1 MDRLT
6 QQQRTA
12 VVAAAGVLGASAVA
26 WTVYRSLS
34 GSGVSQRKPKA
45 AKAGSAKPLP
55 PGCFDAV
62 IVGAGPSGGTAAYY
76 LAKVGAQ
83 VALLDKEH
91 FPRDKYC
98 GDAVCTPAIKILE
111 EMGVLEELKQ
121 NNECHFADCGGF
133 VSPSGLSYIGK
144 MINRSVIWVPRRP
157 LYHLKPVTRP
167 YMHDN

>member
-1 MDRLT
+1 MDRFPAMDRLT

-12 VVAAAGVLGASAVA
+12 VIATAGALGASVIAY
-26 WTVYRSLS
+26 TLFKGLSRS
-34 GSGVSQRKPKA
+34 GNTARPRKA
-45 AKAGSAKPLP
+45 AKGSLSKPLP

-111 EMGVLEELKQ
+111 EMGVLDELRQ

-144 MINRSVIWVPRRP
+144 MSSLIVALLATGDHSLLSGI
-157 LYHLKPVTRP
+157 T
-167 YMHDN
+167 